1 MKTFLRFCQYDN
13 IMYRKSVKKKEAAM
27 YSEWEVYG
35 IISAIK
41 EYGRDT
47 NGTV

>member
-1 MKTFLRFCQYDN
+1 
-13 IMYRKSVKKKEAAM
+13 MYRKSVKKKEAAM
-27 YSEWEVYG
+27 YSEWDVCV
-35 IISAIK
+35 IIGNANANK